1 MGLHKVPHNLAT
13 SRAFLRQNC
22 CHISMH
28 CLERPMSAV
37 DVNFFFT
44 MREQLKLY
52 HWQTELFSRHK
63 ATDGLLEALDELIDK
78 YVEVYMGKYGR
89 PKLTTKTN
97 TVRIQNMNESMAQ
110 RFVKTCIT
118 YLEGPLVKH
127 LKPTD
132 TDLVNIRD
140 EMLAELN
147 QLLYLFT
154 LH

>member
-1 MGLHKVPHNLAT
+1 
-13 SRAFLRQNC
+13 
-22 CHISMH
+22 
-28 CLERPMSAV
+28 MSCA
-37 DVNFFFT
+37 DINFFFS
-44 MREQLKLY
+44 MREQIKLY
-52 HWQTELFSRHK
+52 HWQTHIFARHK
-63 ATDGLLEALDELIDK
+63 ATDDVLEALDASIDT

-89 PKLTTKTN
+89 PKMTTKTN
-97 TVRIQNMNESMAQ
+97 TVRIQNMNEKMAV
-110 RFVKTCIT
+110 RFIKTCIA

-147 QLLYLFT
+147 KILYLFT